1 MLDLESLYKRHAS
14 VFAGA
19 MRYALEQ
26 SWDSIIDE
34 YVDDTLPTQVGKPI
48 PYDGIIARATNELA
62 LRANRLKIPLV
73 NIWLSSPVCTSLPGV
88 FPDYAAAGIMRAE
101 HLLARGYR
109 RFAGLISDNNR
120 AHELEN
126 EAFISSV
133 NSAGCPCISEV
144 IPLHTSD
151 TVKKWRKTEQAIAAF
166 MDKWVL
172 PIGVFVGND
181 MNGRIVAQMCRTRG
195 WRVPQDVA
203 IITGS
208 NEELICEHIRPT
220 LSSVEFGYERVG
232 YEAARLLNRL
242 MDGESA
248 PTEALLLAPTGVIAR
263 ESTDFFAV
271 DNKLIS
277 TALEFIAAHSH
288 LQIGADDVAKA
299 VNTQTRTLQRHFHN
313 YLKRPIAT
321 EIRNVR
327 IERAKQELTQ
337 SNHTLAQI
345 AKDVGFGQAMRMYEV
360 FRRELGITPNQY
372 RKERQ
377 EPK

>member
-277 TALEFIAAHSH
+277 TAL
-288 LQIGADDVAKA
+288 
-299 VNTQTRTLQRHFHN
+299 
-313 YLKRPIAT
+313 
-321 EIRNVR
+321 
-327 IERAKQELTQ
+327 
-337 SNHTLAQI
+337 
-345 AKDVGFGQAMRMYEV
+345 
-360 FRRELGITPNQY
+360 
-372 RKERQ
+372 
-377 EPK
+377 